1 MIITIMMN
9 VMMIMIMVN
18 VMSIM
23 ITINLGIRV
32 PREVR
37 VVSIP
42 DVL

>member
-1 MIITIMMN
+1 MIISIMMN
-9 VMMIMIMVN
+9 VMM
-18 VMSIM
+18 IM

-42 DVL
+42 DVF